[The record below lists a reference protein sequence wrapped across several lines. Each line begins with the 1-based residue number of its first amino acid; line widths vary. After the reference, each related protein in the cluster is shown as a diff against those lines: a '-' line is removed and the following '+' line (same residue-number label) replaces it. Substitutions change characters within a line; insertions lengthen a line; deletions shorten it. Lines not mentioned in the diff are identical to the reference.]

1 MRNLVAPLLLGAIA
15 GCIPAVQPGFAPAG
29 APPDGP
35 ALVATAT
42 LGDAGHADVT
52 VEGRE
57 LGALF
62 GLSFHVTATNA
73 TLDDAQTTLALALDR
88 VVARVDDSATEE
100 ADVAFG
106 GTRLDP
112 AAGDVTVDDG
122 ALATVHVQA
131 LEAGDVEL
139 RIERAVVRR
148 ADGSFVP
155 VAVAGGTLTLE
166 DAP

>member
-1 MRNLVAPLLLGAIA
+1 MQHAHPFVFVAFAFA
-15 GCIPAVQPGFAPAG
+15 SVSCVQPGFAPSA
-29 APPDGP
+29 APVGP
-35 ALVATAT
+35 ALVANAT
-42 LGDAGHADVT
+42 LGEPGHANVT
-52 VEGRE
+52 IEGRE

-73 TLDDAQTTLALALDR
+73 RLSNAATTDALPLDR
-88 VVARVDDSATEE
+88 VLARIDAKDDG
-100 ADVAFG
+100 DVAFG

-112 AAGDVTVDDG
+112 ANGDVAIEDG
-122 ALATVHVQA
+122 ALASLHV
-131 LEAGDVEL
+131 EASEPGDVEL

-166 DAP
+166 GAQ